1 MHSLLGCTILPTTA
15 CRARS
20 VDLASWMLLS
30 CPSRCHKSVTSV
42 LFRHP
47 LRKLLI
53 AFARPMAGTS
63 GISSHSPA
71 THGTLEPSPAP
82 ASAPYN
88 ASRRMMLHRAQSQL
102 AAPARPHARMCAP
115 RVHKVSKRS
124 LVVTAA
130 AQPEEPTSSSAS
142 APPSLQAQ
150 LQTFVNKYETNA
162 LSSGVGA
169 LAVTGWCVAHGQDPA
184 TAAGISVMAVVVALV
199 SVSCGCLFL
208 HQNIGQHLWE
218 GSCCRVYA
226 AGCQAGDSRSDSL
239 VDIVPAC

>member
-1 MHSLLGCTILPTTA
+1 
-15 CRARS
+15 
-20 VDLASWMLLS
+20 
-30 CPSRCHKSVTSV
+30 
-42 LFRHP
+42 
-47 LRKLLI
+47 
-53 AFARPMAGTS
+53 
-63 GISSHSPA
+63 
-71 THGTLEPSPAP
+71 
-82 ASAPYN
+82 
-88 ASRRMMLHRAQSQL
+88 MLHRAQSQL
-102 AAPARPHARMCAP
+102 AAPARPHTRMCAP

-184 TAAGISVMAVVVALV
+184 TAAGISVMSVVVALV
-199 SVSCGCLFL
+199 SVSCGCLFP

-218 GSCCRVYA
+218 DICCRVQA

-239 VDIVPAC
+239 ADIGCLLAGMLAAPWNQAVVQSAETPVLGNRVLPCCCCCVAAGA